1 MMKTC
6 PNCKQDLLVESF
18 NRSNRRDGYQ
28 TYCRECHNHMQRKKY
43 NLNPEEKIKRQ
54 IREARRKS
62 KKPLAKKDAELQR
75 LYGITVDDYL
85 NILESQD
92 GVCKICH
99 KDCKTKSRLSVDHNH
114 SSGKVRGLLCN
125 RCNRAIGMFE
135 DSPELLLSAI
145 SYLQD
150 N

>member
-1 MMKTC
+1 
-6 PNCKQDLLVESF
+6 
-18 NRSNRRDGYQ
+18 
-28 TYCRECHNHMQRKKY
+28 
-43 NLNPEEKIKRQ
+43 
-54 IREARRKS
+54 
-62 KKPLAKKDAELQR
+62 
-75 LYGITVDDYL
+75 
-85 NILESQD
+85 
-92 GVCKICH
+92 
-99 KDCKTKSRLSVDHNH
+99 VDHNH